1 MTLQIV
7 VSLTIIIYDCNSF
20 ITQEHQDLI
29 NRVDLVE
36 VVEDEVEDG
45 GPGSGWTV
53 ELSRLVD
60 FEAGTNFFGI
70 NTGSG
75 K

>member
-1 MTLQIV
+1 MLQIV
-7 VSLTIIIYDCNSF
+7 ASLTIVIYDRISF

-45 GPGSGWTV
+45 GPGRSGPV

-60 FEAGTNFFGI
+60 FEAGTRFFGI
-70 NTGSG
+70 NTGSE